1 MSKIEELIE
10 KRANTDEFNR
20 YYYAGDKTDTT
31 LERIAGIEL
40 VLEKMKENRNYQ
52 IGILCQK
59 KLALRDDDGVMSPE
73 SLELFVTLQ
82 DEMDELTKEFK
93 ETIKHI
99 GVVSAY

>member
-1 MSKIEELIE
+1 MTKIEELME

-20 YYYAGDKTDTT
+20 FYYAGDKTDTT

-40 VLEKMKENRNYQ
+40 VLEKMRENRMYQ
-52 IGILCQK
+52 VNILCQK
-59 KLALRDDDGVMSPE
+59 KIALRDDKEMDSRTI
-73 SLELFVTLQ
+73 ELFMKLQ
-82 DEMDELTKEFK
+82 NEMDELTKEFK

>member
-1 MSKIEELIE
+1 MTNIDKTITE
-10 KRANTDEFNR
+10 KAASEAFNQ
-20 YYYAGDKTDTT
+20 YYYVESKDNT
-31 LERIAGIEL
+31 LERIADIEA
-40 VLEKMKENRNYQ
+40 VLAEMKENRNYQ

-59 KLALRDDDGVMSPE
+59 KLALRENVEMSPE

>member
-1 MSKIEELIE
+1 MSKIEETITE
-10 KRANTDEFNR
+10 KAASEAFNQ
-20 YYYAGDKTDTT
+20 YYYVESKDTT
-31 LERIAGIEL
+31 LERIADIEA

-59 KLALRDDDGVMSPE
+59 KLALRENVEMSPE

>member
-1 MSKIEELIE
+1 MTNIDITITE
-10 KRANTDEFNR
+10 KAASEAFNQ
-20 YYYAGDKTDTT
+20 YYYVESKDPT
-31 LERIAGIEL
+31 LERIADIEA
-40 VLEKMKENRNYQ
+40 VLAKMKENRNYQ

-59 KLALRDDDGVMSPE
+59 KLALRENVEMSPE

>member
-1 MSKIEELIE
+1 MTKIEELME

-20 YYYAGDKTDTT
+20 FYYAGDKTDTT

-40 VLEKMKENRNYQ
+40 VLEKMRENRMYQ
-52 IGILCQK
+52 VNILCEK
-59 KLALRDDDGVMSPE
+59 KIALRDDKEMDSRTI
-73 SLELFVTLQ
+73 ELFMKLQ
-82 DEMDELTKEFK
+82 NEMDELTKEFK

>member
-1 MSKIEELIE
+1 MTKIEELME

-40 VLEKMKENRNYQ
+40 VLEKMRENRMYQ
-52 IGILCQK
+52 VNILCEK
-59 KLALRDDDGVMSPE
+59 KIALRDDKEMDSRTI
-73 SLELFVTLQ
+73 ELFMKLQ
-82 DEMDELTKEFK
+82 NEMDELTKEFK

>member
-1 MSKIEELIE
+1 MLKIEETITE
-10 KRANTDEFNR
+10 KAASEAFNQ
-20 YYYAGDKTDTT
+20 YYYVESKDTT
-31 LERIAGIEL
+31 LERIADIEA

-59 KLALRDDDGVMSPE
+59 KLALRENVEMSPE

>member
-1 MSKIEELIE
+1 MTNIDKTITE
-10 KRANTDEFNR
+10 KAASEAFNQ
-20 YYYAGDKTDTT
+20 YYYVESKDTT
-31 LERIAGIEL
+31 LERIADIEA
-40 VLEKMKENRNYQ
+40 VLAKMKENRNYQ
-52 IGILCQK
+52 IGVLCQK
-59 KLALRDDDGVMSPE
+59 KLALRENVEMSPE

>member
-40 VLEKMKENRNYQ
+40 VLEKMKENRMYQ
-52 IGILCQK
+52 VNILCQK
-59 KLALRDDDGVMSPE
+59 KIALRDDKEMDSRTI
-73 SLELFVTLQ
+73 ELFMKLQ
-82 DEMDELTKEFK
+82 NEMDELTKEFK

>member
-1 MSKIEELIE
+1 MTNIEATITE
-10 KRANTDEFNR
+10 KAASEAFNQ
-20 YYYAGDKTDTT
+20 YYYVESKDTT
-31 LERIAGIEL
+31 LERIADIEA
-40 VLEKMKENRNYQ
+40 VLAEMKENRNYQ

-59 KLALRDDDGVMSPE
+59 KLALRENVEMSPE

>member
-1 MSKIEELIE
+1 MTKIEETITE
-10 KRANTDEFNR
+10 KAASEAFNQ
-20 YYYAGDKTDTT
+20 YYYVESKDTT
-31 LERIAGIEL
+31 LERIADIEA
-40 VLEKMKENRNYQ
+40 VLAKMKENRNYQ
-52 IGILCQK
+52 IGVLCQK
-59 KLALRDDDGVMSPE
+59 KLALRENVEMSPE

>member
-1 MSKIEELIE
+1 MTKIEELME

-40 VLEKMKENRNYQ
+40 VLEKMKENRMYQ
-52 IGILCQK
+52 VNVLCQK
-59 KLALRDDDGVMSPE
+59 KIALRDDKEMDSRTI
-73 SLELFVTLQ
+73 ELFMKLQ
-82 DEMDELTKEFK
+82 NEMDELTKEFK

>member
-1 MSKIEELIE
+1 MLKIEETITE
-10 KRANTDEFNR
+10 KAASEAFNQ
-20 YYYAGDKTDTT
+20 YYYVESKDTT
-31 LERIAGIEL
+31 LERIADIEA
-40 VLEKMKENRNYQ
+40 VLAEMKENRNYQ

-59 KLALRDDDGVMSPE
+59 KLALRENVEMSPE

>member
-1 MSKIEELIE
+1 MSKIEETITE
-10 KRANTDEFNR
+10 KAASEAFNQ
-20 YYYAGDKTDTT
+20 YYYVESKDTT
-31 LERIAGIEL
+31 LERIADIEA
-40 VLEKMKENRNYQ
+40 VLAKMKENRNYQ

-59 KLALRDDDGVMSPE
+59 KLALRENVEMSPE

>member
-1 MSKIEELIE
+1 MSKIEELME

-20 YYYAGDKTDTT
+20 FYYAGDKTDTT

-40 VLEKMKENRNYQ
+40 VLEKMRENRMYQ
-52 IGILCQK
+52 VNILCEK
-59 KLALRDDDGVMSPE
+59 KIALRDDKEMDSRTI
-73 SLELFVTLQ
+73 ELFMKLQ
-82 DEMDELTKEFK
+82 NEMDELTKEFK

>member
-1 MSKIEELIE
+1 MSKIEETITE
-10 KRANTDEFNR
+10 RAASEAFNQ
-20 YYYAGDKTDTT
+20 YYYVESKDTT
-31 LERIAGIEL
+31 LERIADIEA
-40 VLEKMKENRNYQ
+40 VLAKMKENRNYQ

-59 KLALRDDDGVMSPE
+59 KLALRENVEMSPE

>member
-1 MSKIEELIE
+1 MLKIEETITE
-10 KRANTDEFNR
+10 KAASEAFNQ
-20 YYYAGDKTDTT
+20 YYYVESKDTT
-31 LERIAGIEL
+31 LERIADIEA
-40 VLEKMKENRNYQ
+40 VLAKMKENRNYQ

-59 KLALRDDDGVMSPE
+59 KLALRENVEMSPE

>member
-1 MSKIEELIE
+1 MTKIEETITE
-10 KRANTDEFNR
+10 KAASEAFNQ
-20 YYYAGDKTDTT
+20 YYYVESKDTT
-31 LERIAGIEL
+31 LERIADIEA
-40 VLEKMKENRNYQ
+40 VLAEMKENRNYQ

-59 KLALRDDDGVMSPE
+59 KLALRENVEMSPE

>member
-1 MSKIEELIE
+1 MTKIEETITE
-10 KRANTDEFNR
+10 KAASDAFNQ
-20 YYYAGDKTDTT
+20 YYYVESKDTT
-31 LERIAGIEL
+31 LERIADIEA
-40 VLEKMKENRNYQ
+40 VLAKMKENRNYQ
-52 IGILCQK
+52 IGVLCQK
-59 KLALRDDDGVMSPE
+59 KLALRENVEMSPE

>member
-1 MSKIEELIE
+1 MTKIEELME

-20 YYYAGDKTDTT
+20 FYYAGDKTDTT

-40 VLEKMKENRNYQ
+40 VLEKMKENRMYQ
-52 IGILCQK
+52 VNILCQK
-59 KLALRDDDGVMSPE
+59 KIALRDDKEMDSRTI
-73 SLELFVTLQ
+73 ELFMKLQ
-82 DEMDELTKEFK
+82 NEMDELTKEFK

>member
-40 VLEKMKENRNYQ
+40 VLEKMKENRMYQ
-52 IGILCQK
+52 VNILCQK
-59 KLALRDDDGVMSPE
+59 KIALRDDKEMDSGTI
-73 SLELFVTLQ
+73 ELFMKLQ
-82 DEMDELTKEFK
+82 DEMNELTKEFK

>member
-40 VLEKMKENRNYQ
+40 VLEKMKENRMYQ
-52 IGILCQK
+52 VNILCQK
-59 KLALRDDDGVMSPE
+59 KIALRDDKEMDSRTI
-73 SLELFVTLQ
+73 ELFMKLQ
-82 DEMDELTKEFK
+82 NEMDELTKEFK

-99 GVVSAY
+99 GVVSDY

>member
-1 MSKIEELIE
+1 MTNIEETITE
-10 KRANTDEFNR
+10 QAASEAFNQ
-20 YYYAGDKTDTT
+20 YYYVESKDTT
-31 LERIAGIEL
+31 LERIADIEA
-40 VLEKMKENRNYQ
+40 VLAKMKENRNYQ
-52 IGILCQK
+52 IGVLCQK
-59 KLALRDDDGVMSPE
+59 KLALRENVEMSPE

>member
-1 MSKIEELIE
+1 MTKIEETITE
-10 KRANTDEFNR
+10 KAASEAFNQ
-20 YYYAGDKTDTT
+20 YYYVESKDTT
-31 LERIAGIEL
+31 LERIADIEA
-40 VLEKMKENRNYQ
+40 VLAKMKENRNYQ

-59 KLALRDDDGVMSPE
+59 KLALRENVEMSPE

>member
-1 MSKIEELIE
+1 MTNIDITITE
-10 KRANTDEFNR
+10 KAASEAFNQ
-20 YYYAGDKTDTT
+20 YYYVESKDTT
-31 LERIAGIEL
+31 LERIADIEA
-40 VLEKMKENRNYQ
+40 VLAEMKENRNYQ

-59 KLALRDDDGVMSPE
+59 KLALRENVEMSPE
-73 SLELFVTLQ
+73 SLKLFVTLQ

>member
-1 MSKIEELIE
+1 MTKIEELME

-20 YYYAGDKTDTT
+20 FYYAGDKTDTT

-40 VLEKMKENRNYQ
+40 VLEKMKENRMYQ
-52 IGILCQK
+52 VNILCEK
-59 KLALRDDDGVMSPE
+59 KIALRDDKEMDSRTI
-73 SLELFVTLQ
+73 ELFMKLQ
-82 DEMDELTKEFK
+82 NEMDELTKEFK

>member
-1 MSKIEELIE
+1 MTNIDKTITE
-10 KRANTDEFNR
+10 KAASEAFNQ
-20 YYYAGDKTDTT
+20 YYYVESKDTT
-31 LERIAGIEL
+31 LERIADIEA
-40 VLEKMKENRNYQ
+40 VLAEMKENRNYQ

-59 KLALRDDDGVMSPE
+59 KLALRENVEMSPE

>member
-1 MSKIEELIE
+1 MTNIDITITE
-10 KRANTDEFNR
+10 KAASEAFNQ
-20 YYYAGDKTDTT
+20 YYYVESKDTT
-31 LERIAGIEL
+31 LERIADIEA
-40 VLEKMKENRNYQ
+40 VLAEMKENRNYQ

-59 KLALRDDDGVMSPE
+59 KLALRENVEMSPE

>member
-1 MSKIEELIE
+1 MLKIEETITE
-10 KRANTDEFNR
+10 KAASEAFNQ
-20 YYYAGDKTDTT
+20 YYYVESKDTT
-31 LERIAGIEL
+31 LERIADIEA

-59 KLALRDDDGVMSPE
+59 KLALRENVEMSPE

-99 GVVSAY
+99 GVGSAY

>member
-40 VLEKMKENRNYQ
+40 VLEKMKENRMYQ
-52 IGILCQK
+52 VNILCQK
-59 KLALRDDDGVMSPE
+59 KIALRDDKEMDSGTI
-73 SLELFVTLQ
+73 ELFMKLQ

>member
-1 MSKIEELIE
+1 MTKIEELME

-20 YYYAGDKTDTT
+20 FYYAGDKTDTT

-40 VLEKMKENRNYQ
+40 VLEKMKENRMYQ
-52 IGILCQK
+52 VNILCDNK
-59 KLALRDDDGVMSPE
+59 IDLRDDKEMDSRTI
-73 SLELFVTLQ
+73 ELFMKLQ
-82 DEMDELTKEFK
+82 NEMDELTKEFK